1 MAHQII
7 RVWSLKRRGICRVST
22 RNPTHGP
29 IERGR
34 IEHIRGEWVAL
45 NPDHDEVARTSGD
58 YLDAETA
65 LLAATM
71 WAEDTTPWSEE
82 P

>member
-7 RVWSLKRRGICRVST
+7 RAWSLKRRGICRVST
-22 RNPTHGP
+22 RNPVHGP

-34 IEHIRGEWVAL
+34 IEHVRGEWVAL
-45 NPDHDEVARTSGD
+45 DQDHIEIIRTMGD
-58 YLDAETA
+58 YLDAENA
-65 LLAATM
+65 LLAATI
-71 WAEDTTPWSEE
+71 WAEDTEPWSE